1 MTETIQIAATVAFCP
16 ECRQPLI
23 LTNGVVDSHTTFW
36 MKDGV
41 LKMVTPHTEDCP
53 LRGKP
58 LP

>member
-1 MTETIQIAATVAFCP
+1 VTTIEITATLARCP
-16 ECRQPLI
+16 ECAKVMVLA
-23 LTNGVVDSHTTFW
+23 NGVIESHVTFW